1 MEIDDF
7 LSKIEDVQK
16 QASVNNFQNMEK
28 FLEFGPCF
36 PDQICFL
43 LVLSLHHSLNLIQ
56 LI

>member
-7 LSKIEDVQK
+7 LSKIEDVRK

-36 PDQICFL
+36 PDQICFCSFWHL
-43 LVLSLHHSLNLIQ
+43 TIH
-56 LI
+56 